1 MDWLPTFWIGI
12 GMNPTFSSIS
22 CKLSDDIVKVVG
34 CFKHLVVLF
43 VIKHTD
49 CWVEK
54 KKKHPILHISPWL
67 LLKNSFAAD
76 IYQLCLRYSA
86 QFVTDA
92 EFAKR
97 KVNLIDKSPGFF
109 SSFST
114 FQMLKKKKKL
124 GPLPGRLIC
133 GRKKCTKGAWGE
145 IWFQSLQKLCLQETP
160 SSWLVQITLHF
171 RLQPFHGAICFKAHL
186 LGALLWLIIKSICSW
201 RLGGKSPNLNDKIKV
216 SPRVKVKN
224 RNRLVVILPLRN
236 QKT

>member
-67 LLKNSFAAD
+67 LLKNSFADD

-114 FQMLKKKKKL
+114 FQMLKKKKSWVHCQEGLSVGERNVPKEL
-124 GPLPGRLIC
+124 GGRY
-133 GRKKCTKGAWGE
+133 G
-145 IWFQSLQKLCLQETP
+145 FSLCRNFASKRP
-160 SSWLVQITLHF
+160 
-171 RLQPFHGAICFKAHL
+171 HL
-186 LGALLWLIIKSICSW
+186 LDWFKLLSIFDCS
-201 RLGGKSPNLNDKIKV
+201 LSMEPSV
-216 SPRVKVKN
+216 SRP
-224 RNRLVVILPLRN
+224 IC
-236 QKT
+236 